1 MSNREIIDIQINSKD
16 EALLELQKKIDKL
29 NDSLNKISNKQF
41 KTLANID
48 KDNLKITLLQKQI
61 SSLNEELFKLSKH
74 SLNLKK
80 DSIEAVNKEMI
91 SLNKEMQSIGK
102 QKKIINIGDE
112 NSKEISK
119 INILLQEMK
128 LKLKTTREKM
138 DELPTASPK
147 LKIMENNLDKINL
160 KLKDLEQRK
169 VNIEIDK
176 KNNLKEAE
184 INLEK
189 LKTRWQE
196 LLAKK
201 ENIKFGIDPEF
212 KLKSEELKKQIDSL
226 NLKIQ
231 TLNQKKVDI
240 SIDNKNSKN
249 IEIYGKELTETTNK
263 ISQLQMQQSNL
274 NKTFS
279 LTANAWN
286 SVSGASQITKN
297 SLDKMSDSLKEM
309 SSNFKITRTLSS
321 NITGLTKTLVDSSTA
336 TKLTASNF
344 EKMGDILNNINN
356 STKKYNASVDEM
368 AITTKK
374 FTTSVTKLTTSE
386 MLDWTNNT
394 ANALNS
400 LSPMVSV
407 LEGIGKAMTGL
418 AASAIKEAQEWE
430 MLRIKLGTFYSS
442 VSEATEEFNY
452 LVKMAKTTPFEIKG
466 LVQSAVM
473 LRAFGHDM
481 RSTIQLT
488 GDLAAALG
496 GDVKDA
502 SYAVSRALSGASM
515 GFLMLQRT
523 WGISYAKLKAL
534 GAEFMTGNRLIA
546 GSIKTQKALLMAL
559 QEHIGAMERQSATA
573 AGRLSNL
580 KDAIDTLKES
590 VGQAVLPAIKQGVD
604 IATGLVNMLTN
615 IPQEIKIMA
624 VGIAG
629 LTGGLLLLVSAGYKA
644 VNTLIALRLS
654 MLEFQTS
661 VGGQTLIKQISHL
674 ALLPIALT
682 NIKTTSNA
690 AGTALKTMTTSGIA
704 GIAGLIS
711 SVSVLSAFLISIPAL
726 IAAGVGVAWY
736 LEVKKTQK
744 VLAEVTEETGLLRD
758 GLVELRNEYPNT
770 FSLTKIFNEELKKT
784 AEQLADNTDKAYKY
798 KGSIKGLYAEDEEA
812 FIENNTKMI
821 EAEKSRLEVW
831 KINKQKNLEERKQ
844 IEEKYGAEMTEEG
857 TVWNV
862 TPPKE
867 TLEYWEYLTEQASW
881 YTNQIRK
888 QTEMIEQQS
897 ETYTKALEL
906 RQKYGGAF
914 DELLLKWDKAKTM
927 EDIDPVNIVAQKEA
941 IEEMLKFEQLQEED
955 RITLYKERQ
964 TVITK
969 INKLTLA
976 DIDKMEAESLKQYA
990 ERSQFEVKIGRQTAG
1005 EKLQIHKDYNK
1016 LRNEVSESDKGLEE
1030 EWKKYLQTQKNALKT
1045 SEITEKEYLEKMR
1058 GFQEEHADQLSHLP
1072 NLNMKITNEI
1082 ATHSAKAMKEMD
1094 KAVKES
1100 NKATKEAWKLFLIE
1114 QKTALAN
1121 SEITEED
1128 YVANMKAYQEEHAKD
1143 LEKLPE
1149 LNATITYEIAKN
1161 SEKSVKQIWDNFSDS
1176 QQIALD
1182 KGSISHKQYIA
1193 NLKQYLV
1200 DHQNELLT
1208 DADTRVAIEKEIAS
1222 EEEKLHEELVND
1234 KIKMDDDYISAKFGA
1249 EEAAYVKAV
1258 ANLNKQREDYIK
1270 HGNDKIDVDR
1280 WYYAQKEQLDYEY
1293 YIKQKQNMLKFQED
1307 LAKSQTRKGSFA
1319 EERASADADMDK
1331 QLLDLEI
1338 LAKEYEKQNFKKADI
1353 DRMVSGER
1361 LRIETE
1367 HAEKMQDILMKEQ
1380 QFYEEMYREVL
1391 QHYLDMG
1398 QLTEAEY
1405 LRMQQSIL
1413 EESVKRHEEAAKVI
1427 EKNILAGGEISQQ
1440 EAEIYKIYTKETKEL
1455 REINKQLDT
1464 RLDSTGKIFETEMDI
1479 LKQELELKK
1488 LRGEISDD
1496 KAELTILKYRKDFLD
1511 THKQEFELIKQ
1522 KRITQGE
1529 LTADEQEFYKTYQ
1542 GLLIEQEQGL
1552 DTLQKTVSTT
1562 DKLTTSTQKA
1572 TTAAKDL
1579 GTSMEKVADSTG
1591 KAAEEMKSYGSM
1603 MENLGPTL
1611 TPDQALGN
1619 LPGATSPVSAPT
1631 ISGRYT
1637 TPDYSVNQ
1645 LRGGAR
1651 AGGEWDTFFKDMYT
1665 ELGEQTKTEN
1675 RRNFEEEMEE
1685 KRNHWKREFEAVD
1698 LNVRGMNDS
1707 TSAAMDSMSADINR
1721 FSNTPVN
1728 VTVNVE
1734 TTGGGGGGE
1743 GPAGGG
1749 ALSTPEGQVT
1759 DGGEGTT
1766 GGGHEGGHTVGA
1778 DYSSINTSGV
1788 GAQSGWSGAGIR
1800 DNVVA
1805 IAAGEGAVIYDTS
1818 QNLTEARKRPVG
1830 GDINIAPAF
1839 DNPSNDAIAK
1849 KLGEKQTQS
1858 VLSVIQKNTEDIV
1871 KNFLAGTVSA
1881 VKQSYNNITNNSK
1894 AETRNYYN
1902 NKKSLS
1908 SAYNI
1913 SIDNASPVK
1922 RVPMRVR
1929 NGIEG
1934 ITDFALKSR
1943 FSGGRL

>member
-1 MSNREIIDIQINSKD
+1 MSNREIITIDIQTQD
-16 EALLELQKKIDKL
+16 AEAIKLQTELEKLNKEIDKL
-29 NDSLNKISNKQF
+29 SKQRNINVVALQKLQQQVDNLNIKISHTEKYFNQLNSIKTDTLKKRMEDLNKQLSETDSKIKDTRIELSN
-41 KTLANID
+41 LGM
-48 KDNLKITLLQKQI
+48 QKA
-61 SSLNEELFKLSKH
+61 KY
-74 SLNLKK
+74 
-80 DSIEAVNKEMI
+80 
-91 SLNKEMQSIGK
+91 
-102 QKKIINIGDE
+102 KIIP
-112 NSKEISK
+112 
-119 INILLQEMK
+119 QE
-128 LKLKTTREKM
+128 
-138 DELPTASPK
+138 
-147 LKIMENNLDKINL
+147 
-160 KLKDLEQRK
+160 
-169 VNIEIDK
+169 EIDK
-176 KNNLKEAE
+176 LTQVQLKIKEFTTKIQLLKEKMSEETKSATLITKYSNQIDQLDLKMKSFQKEEME
-184 INLEK
+184 IKVSLEPAKRLEKINEALDISREK
-189 LKTRWQE
+189 LKTLKDEKNNLEKDKLISPENVPE
-196 LLAKK
+196 LQKINRELDKTSVKILELKARQNDLKGKIALGVDIKKFEKDINDSKQAAENLKK
-201 ENIKFGIDPEF
+201 EIKEVSKTEI
-212 KLKSEELKKQIDSL
+212 LSERS
-226 NLKIQ
+226 
-231 TLNQKKVDI
+231 
-240 SIDNKNSKN
+240 SKN
-249 IEIYGKELTETTNK
+249 IIKAKGNLIDLETEYRKVRTSTEKNPIIIQTK
-263 ISQLQMQQSNL
+263 TEQAASNL
-274 NKTFS
+274 KQ
-279 LTANAWN
+279 A
-286 SVSGASQITKN
+286 IT
-297 SLDKMSDSLKEM
+297 
-309 SSNFKITRTLSS
+309 
-321 NITGLTKTLVDSSTA
+321 
-336 TKLTASNF
+336 
-344 EKMGDILNNINN
+344 NINAME
-356 STKKYNASVDEM
+356 S
-368 AITTKK
+368 
-374 FTTSVTKLTTSE
+374 
-386 MLDWTNNT
+386 
-394 ANALNS
+394 ALSS

-407 LEGIGKAMTGL
+407 LEGVGQAMTGL

-452 LVKMAKTTPFEIKG
+452 LVEMAKTTPFEIKG
-466 LVQSAVM
+466 LVSSAVM

-546 GSIKTQKALLMAL
+546 GSIKTQKALLSAL
-559 QEHIGAMERQSATA
+559 QEHSGAMERQSATA

-590 VGQAVLPAIKQGVD
+590 IGQAALPALKTGVD
-604 IATGLVNMLTN
+604 LATKIIDTITNLPGWLKTTAVAVTGITGSLLLLAAGAIKATTTLLEVKAALLSVQLAAASGSIPAVLGKLTSLSGAFGLVKGSVVGLTTSLS
-615 IPQEIKIMA
+615 
-624 VGIAG
+624 AG
-629 LTGGLLLLVSAGYKA
+629 LTPA
-644 VNTLIALRLS
+644 
-654 MLEFQTS
+654 
-661 VGGQTLIKQISHL
+661 
-674 ALLPIALT
+674 
-682 NIKTTSNA
+682 
-690 AGTALKTMTTSGIA
+690 IA
-704 GIAGLIS
+704 GSAVALGPLAIAIGVVTAAALGLYYLLKDDGHKIHEQT
-711 SVSVLSAFLISIPAL
+711 VIDVDNLRYGLS
-726 IAAGVGVAWY
+726 
-736 LEVKKTQK
+736 
-744 VLAEVTEETGLLRD
+744 
-758 GLVELRNEYPNT
+758 ELRNEYPELH
-770 FSLTKIFNEELKKT
+770 SLTAIFNEDLQKT
-784 AEQLADNTDKAYKY
+784 AEQLAENTDKTYKY
-798 KGSIKGLYAEDEEA
+798 KGSLKSLYSESDEDFKKRGDMLVA
-812 FIENNTKMI
+812 SMGR
-821 EAEKSRLEVW
+821 RLEIIKTSQEQAVAD
-831 KINKQKNLEERKQ
+831 LAL
-844 IEEKYGAEMTEEG
+844 IEEQMFSARMSGDTKKHEELM
-857 TVWNV
+857 
-862 TPPKE
+862 PEKE
-867 TLEYWEYLTEQASW
+867 RLDALVEDNKRRIASLT
-881 YTNQIRK
+881 
-888 QTEMIEQQS
+888 
-897 ETYTKALEL
+897 
-906 RQKYGGAF
+906 
-914 DELLLKWDKAKTM
+914 
-927 EDIDPVNIVAQKEA
+927 EDIDTQTKKYQDALVIRQKADGMFMEHLTKLSQAEEEEKISDTALIRQKEA
-941 IEEMLKFEQLQEED
+941 LDAILAMEEINENVRIDMLNKRMDVINKINQKSEKEQKEMLVKSKEEIKYIKD
-955 RITLYKERQ
+955 
-964 TVITK
+964 
-969 INKLTLA
+969 NW
-976 DIDKMEAESLKQYA
+976 DK
-990 ERSQFEVKIGRQTAG
+990 
-1005 EKLQIHKDYNK
+1005 
-1016 LRNEVSESDKGLEE
+1016 
-1030 EWKKYLQTQKNALKT
+1030 
-1045 SEITEKEYLEKMR
+1045 
-1058 GFQEEHADQLSHLP
+1058 
-1072 NLNMKITNEI
+1072 
-1082 ATHSAKAMKEMD
+1082 
-1094 KAVKES
+1094 
-1100 NKATKEAWKLFLIE
+1100 
-1114 QKTALAN
+1114 
-1121 SEITEED
+1121 
-1128 YVANMKAYQEEHAKD
+1128 
-1143 LEKLPE
+1143 
-1149 LNATITYEIAKN
+1149 
-1161 SEKSVKQIWDNFSDS
+1161 FSDY

-1182 KGSISHKQYIA
+1182 KGSISHKQYIN
-1193 NLKQYLV
+1193 NLKQYLI
-1200 DHQNELLT
+1200 DHQEELIK
-1208 DADTRVAIEKEIAS
+1208 DGDTRVAIEKEIAS
-1222 EEEKLHEELVND
+1222 EEEKLHKELVDD

-1249 EEAAYVKAV
+1249 DEAAYVKSV
-1258 ANLNKQREDYIK
+1258 ATLNKQREDYIQ

-1665 ELGEQTKTEN
+1665 ELGEQTKAES

-1685 KRNHWKREFEAVD
+1685 KRNHWKREFETVD
-1698 LNVRGMNDS
+1698 LNIRGMNDS

-1734 TTGGGGGGE
+1734 TTGGGGE

-1766 GGGHEGGHTVGA
+1766 GGGHQGGHTVGA

-1788 GAQSGWSGAGIR
+1788 GAQSGWSGVNNPFQVPDSYEKVAGTDDLYMTP
-1800 DNVVA
+1800 DNEIVTYDPNYAEVLPA
-1805 IAAGEGAVIYDTS
+1805 LYDTS
-1818 QNLTEARKRPVG
+1818 QNLEHPRIRSVLDEVG
-1830 GDINIAPAF
+1830 KEGF
-1839 DNPSNDAIAK
+1839 DNPSHDKIAE